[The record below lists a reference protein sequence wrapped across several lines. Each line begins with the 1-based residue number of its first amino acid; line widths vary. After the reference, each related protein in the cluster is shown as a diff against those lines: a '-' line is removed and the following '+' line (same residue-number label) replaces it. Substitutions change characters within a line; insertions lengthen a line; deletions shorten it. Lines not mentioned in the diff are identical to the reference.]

1 LIELGTGAMEKIFE
15 SETDF
20 INVAATCTATR
31 ALGPSLRAVLW
42 VQGCP
47 FHCPGCIAPDWIPL
61 RPARLETI
69 DALADELLSNPDIE
83 GITISGGEP
92 MLQASALSR
101 LCHTIRARKDLDIIS
116 FTGFRYEQLLQTPPG
131 PGVDAFLGMIDLLI
145 DSPYIER
152 LNDNQGLRGSS
163 NQRFIHLSDRLAG
176 YDFSS
181 HPRKAE
187 IRLLD
192 GSVQMVGIPSLHLK
206 EAFHQAV
213 DQANR
218 LGMELFHYER
228 V

>member
-1 LIELGTGAMEKIFE
+1 MATGAQEMEFE
-15 SETDF
+15 NGSDVV
-20 INVAATCTATR
+20 NVAATCTATR
-31 ALGPSLRAVLW
+31 ALGPSLRAVVW

-61 RPARLETI
+61 RPAQLQTVQSLTET
-69 DALADELLSNPDIE
+69 LLSNPDIE

-92 MLQASALSR
+92 MLQAAALAR
-101 LCHTIRARKDLDIIS
+101 LCLSLRARKELNIIC

-131 PGVDAFLGMIDLLI
+131 PGVDDFLGMIDMLI

-152 LNDNQGLRGSS
+152 MNDNLGLRGSA
-163 NQRFIHLSDRLAG
+163 NQRFIHLTNRLAD
-176 YDFSS
+176 YDFTN

-187 IRLLD
+187 IHLVD
-192 GSVQMVGIPSLHLK
+192 GSVQMIGIPSRQLK

-218 LGMELFHYER
+218 LGMELFQYER